1 MPTFWAGHGW
11 PDSFIPKRR
20 HLFRIISHFKARAFM
35 PTSSTAPFVQKVFY
49 AGGLPLSCIP
59 VPERW
64 NN

>member
-1 MPTFWAGHGW
+1 MPMFWVERDW
-11 PDSFIPKRR
+11 LVFSTRNIK
-20 HLFRIISHFKARAFM
+20 HLSHTTSHKTTQAFT
-35 PTSSTAPFVQKVFY
+35 PTSSSVPSVRKVFY